1 MKINFHLS
9 HSRATVHIFDLPN
22 ISLLDNQIRDG
33 NNSTFNGFK
42 NYYLVHVPV
51 DEATN
56 TREIP
61 EYFTNTQLK
70 YNSLTFAF
78 TIEGT
83 EDGNKNIEKFS
94 MKFYQYYI

>member
-1 MKINFHLS
+1 LIIDFHLS
-9 HSRATVHIFDLPN
+9 NSRATLHIFDHPN
-22 ISLLDNQIRDG
+22 ISILDKQIRDG

-56 TREIP
+56 TMEIS

-78 TIEGT
+78 TLEDT
-83 EDGNKNIEKFS
+83 NDGNKNVEEFS
-94 MKFYQYYI
+94 I